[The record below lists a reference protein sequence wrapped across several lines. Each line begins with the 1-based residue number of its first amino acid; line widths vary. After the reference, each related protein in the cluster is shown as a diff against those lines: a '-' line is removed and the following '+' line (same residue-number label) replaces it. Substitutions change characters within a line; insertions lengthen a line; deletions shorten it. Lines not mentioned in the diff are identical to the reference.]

1 MPLPDSC
8 NSADNFSATSLA
20 FALLLQAV
28 AGFGLGDAFGLQALG
43 PRLAFALGLAFALP
57 FAFALGLAFA
67 LAALRLGAAFG
78 VGAGDAGSSDS
89 SANPCLDDGGASDSE
104 FDSDDESESGSC
116 LSASFFSVVGFSA
129 AAKSSLVRSS
139 FPVFNFTSGS
149 FTAPAPSSSLET
161 SIAVAMVFGS
171 GGHGPAGCPSAGSS
185 SWLDK
190 MSMTKSH
197 TPSTSTGLTFGSVDS
212 DLADASLVPSGFGWL
227 PSAAITCLSGCDLEI
242 ASLLPRSG
250 VALALA
256 SVAAVLLDCDGA
268 PVVGTAGTWLAVASS
283 LLPLGGLASA
293 GVAAVLLGCG
303 VVGAAGAVRAS
314 SLPSGSAAVLLGSDG
329 GAPVTGGAARPA
341 PSLLPLGVFT
351 SAAVAVAGALLG
363 CDGAGAPVVGTG
375 AGLALA
381 SSLLPLGGLASAG
394 VAARA
399 PSLPSG
405 GPAAVLLGSDGAPVT
420 AWTAGRHHLCCH
432 WTDWH

>member
-1 MPLPDSC
+1 M
-8 NSADNFSATSLA
+8 
-20 FALLLQAV
+20 
-28 AGFGLGDAFGLQALG
+28 
-43 PRLAFALGLAFALP
+43 
-57 FAFALGLAFA
+57 
-67 LAALRLGAAFG
+67 
-78 VGAGDAGSSDS
+78 
-89 SANPCLDDGGASDSE
+89 
-104 FDSDDESESGSC
+104 
-116 LSASFFSVVGFSA
+116 
-129 AAKSSLVRSS
+129 
-139 FPVFNFTSGS
+139 
-149 FTAPAPSSSLET
+149 
-161 SIAVAMVFGS
+161 
-171 GGHGPAGCPSAGSS
+171 
-185 SWLDK
+185 
-190 MSMTKSH
+190 
-197 TPSTSTGLTFGSVDS
+197 
-212 DLADASLVPSGFGWL
+212 PSGFGWL

-420 AWTAGRHHLCCH
+420 AWTAGAAPSLLPLDGLALIAAIVLGCDGAAVA
-432 WTDWH
+432 TAGVASSSSSS

>member
-43 PRLAFALGLAFALP
+43 PRLAFALGLAFALHLP

-89 SANPCLDDGGASDSE
+89 LANPCLDDGASDSE

-129 AAKSSLVRSS
+129 AASVMSSLVRSS
-139 FPVFNFTSGS
+139 LPVFNLTSGS

-190 MSMTKSH
+190 MSTTKSH

-212 DLADASLVPSGFGWL
+212 DLANASLVPSGFGWL

-242 ASLLPRSG
+242 ASLLPQSG

-256 SVAAVLLDCDGA
+256 SVAAVLLDCDAA
-268 PVVGTAGTWLAVASS
+268 PVVGTAVA
-283 LLPLGGLASA
+283 
-293 GVAAVLLGCG
+293 
-303 VVGAAGAVRAS
+303 
-314 SLPSGSAAVLLGSDG
+314 
-329 GAPVTGGAARPA
+329 
-341 PSLLPLGVFT
+341 
-351 SAAVAVAGALLG
+351 
-363 CDGAGAPVVGTG
+363 
-375 AGLALA
+375 
-381 SSLLPLGGLASAG
+381 
-394 VAARA
+394 
-399 PSLPSG
+399 
-405 GPAAVLLGSDGAPVT
+405 
-420 AWTAGRHHLCCH
+420 
-432 WTDWH
+432 